1 MSSVKQG
8 LLVVISSP
16 SGGGKDAVIRQLIK
30 IIPRSARLVTTTTRA
45 PRPKDQGGVD
55 YHFTTKEK
63 FEEKIK
69 NGEMLEYAEY
79 AGHYYGPEKK
89 YFEDSLNNYDVVFTN
104 VDIRGRQ
111 TLLKLNIPH
120 LSIFIVPDN
129 LENLRKRI
137 EKRGGVAPQE
147 MAERMDRAK
156 KEISEAEKYDY
167 KVINAEG
174 KIDET
179 VDNVAKIIQERLKKA

>member
-1 MSSVKQG
+1 
-8 LLVVISSP
+8 
-16 SGGGKDAVIRQLIK
+16 
-30 IIPRSARLVTTTTRA
+30 
-45 PRPKDQGGVD
+45 
-55 YHFTTKEK
+55 
-63 FEEKIK
+63 
-69 NGEMLEYAEY
+69 MLEYAEY